1 MGRDNTGKDHLDLI
15 GPFAF
20 AHSALH
26 LLEPSEPRRLHLLVH
41 LFHNCVCLDGILF
54 ACHLHADDAR
64 DIVDGNGR
72 HGTCP
77 ARSGKIRVERG
88 ACSRGDV
95 AQHGEDFFV
104 VNANAAWRLFLWEAS
119 FQFQSFKNRDWM
131 VHGME
136 RASTIVLLLA
146 LHLLVETPRTA
157 SLPLPT
163 VVAARSGQWPER
175 RMLLRGGFSPRFS
188 RGVQDEREYAEAGK
202 AIRSPQHLVDEWIEQ
217 NFPLQTRREWGHACL
232 GLGACCAVC
241 ALFPLPLLRCFL
253 SRELILSS
261 NVLLTAGAFLVSGPS
276 SIRRFVFAPRRRL
289 GTLILVA
296 GVTFLWR
303 HWTLM
308 GVLFQLFGFLGL
320 FGPFLEGFPLVCPP
334 LPTTVTDLVEQ
345 AKGLC
350 ATISAPLRRFVGDL
364 ARA

>member
-1 MGRDNTGKDHLDLI
+1 MLLL
-15 GPFAF
+15 
-20 AHSALH
+20 ALH
-26 LLEPSEPRRLHLLVH
+26 LL
-41 LFHNCVCLDGILF
+41 
-54 ACHLHADDAR
+54 
-64 DIVDGNGR
+64 
-72 HGTCP
+72 
-77 ARSGKIRVERG
+77 
-88 ACSRGDV
+88 
-95 AQHGEDFFV
+95 
-104 VNANAAWRLFLWEAS
+104 
-119 FQFQSFKNRDWM
+119 
-131 VHGME
+131 ME
-136 RASTIVLLLA
+136 RLSTLVLLLA
-146 LHLLVETPRTA
+146 LHFLVETPRTA

-175 RMLLRGGFSPRFS
+175 RLLLRGGFSPRFS

-253 SRELILSS
+253 SRKLILSS

-303 HWTLM
+303 NWTLM

-334 LPTTVTDLVEQ
+334 LPTTVTGLVEQ

-364 ARA
+364 ARV